1 MAAVKAF
8 VSCSDLLYIYFF
20 LSPLFLHYGNGFSHL
35 FSAGTLQHQVRHGET
50 HQ

>member
-1 MAAVKAF
+1 MTAVKAF
-8 VSCSDLLYIYFF
+8 VSCSDFLYISFF
-20 LSPLFLHYGNGFSHL
+20 LSSLFFHYENGLSDL